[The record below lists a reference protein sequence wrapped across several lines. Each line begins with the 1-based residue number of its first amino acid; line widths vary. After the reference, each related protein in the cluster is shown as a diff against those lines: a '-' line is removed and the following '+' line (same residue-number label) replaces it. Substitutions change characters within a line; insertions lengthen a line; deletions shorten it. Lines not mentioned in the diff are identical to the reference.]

1 MNAFQPNRGNGGTRS
16 FVTLV
21 LAVALVFGLG
31 GCKMLQAR
39 DKLNQG
45 VQAFKN
51 GKYDEAIEL
60 FKKAKELDPNL
71 VNAQLDLAMA
81 YQSQYIP
88 GAPSEEN
95 QRLAT
100 QAIKEYQEVLQKDA
114 NNTTAID
121 GIGAILYSMAATPF
135 SPEKFSESKTYWS
148 RHILLKPEDPEPY
161 YWMGLINWT
170 LAYRANAEI
179 RSKYNHANPTKQIH
193 DDQPLPANLREEYT
207 SKESQ
212 VVAEGMDNLQKAMQ
226 RKPDYDDAIAY
237 LSLTLRQKADM
248 TASSQERDDLLKR
261 ASDMM
266 DQVKQIKQRKS
277 QQPSGG

>member
-1 MNAFQPNRGNGGTRS
+1 MNAPHTNRGNGGYRS

-21 LAVALVFGLG
+21 LAGALVIGLG

-51 GKYDEAIEL
+51 GKYDDAIEL

-95 QRLAT
+95 QRLGT
-100 QAIKEYQEVLQKDA
+100 QAIKEYQEVLQKDP

-121 GIGAILYSMAATPF
+121 GIGAVLFNSVPTPF
-135 SPEKFSESKTYWS
+135 SPEKLIESKKYWL
-148 RHILLKPEDPEPY
+148 RHIQLKQDDPEPY
-161 YWMGLINWT
+161 YWVGLIDWT
-170 LAYRANAEI
+170 LAFRANQEL
-179 RSKYNHANPTKQIH
+179 RSMPPGA
-193 DDQPLPANLREEYT
+193 
-207 SKESQ
+207 
-212 VVAEGMDNLQKAMQ
+212 KATRM
-226 RKPDYDDAIAY
+226 R
-237 LSLTLRQKADM
+237 TV
-248 TASSQERDDLLKR
+248 R
-261 ASDMM
+261 A
-266 DQVKQIKQRKS
+266 
-277 QQPSGG
+277 G